1 MRCLM
6 PGTIVLFAHHL
17 QLAESFLA
25 DGFAC
30 HVRFS
35 RFSLVLMMVVMYK
48 IILIGAY
55 VSQRGTQYCIVN
67 IMCNFLVCCTV
78 FSPRYFAHYSVIV

>member
-17 QLAESFLA
+17 RLVESFLA

-35 RFSLVLMMVVMYK
+35 RFSLVLMKVVMYK
-48 IILIGAY
+48 IISIGA
-55 VSQRGTQYCIVN
+55 
-67 IMCNFLVCCTV
+67 
-78 FSPRYFAHYSVIV
+78 